1 MKTSNIIIVSVTK
14 EDLRLIAWKIIELV
28 LEVIKLLVTLFSK
41 KVKYALYR

>member
-41 KVKYALYR
+41 KVEYALYR